1 MVQRKDQIVGKIRN
15 GLEGL
20 IKSNGITVFKGFGKF
35 TAPKEIKVMGEDN
48 AFIQAENIIIATGSE
63 PRSIPAFPYD
73 YQHIHDST
81 SLLEMRTLP
90 KSIAII
96 GGGIIGCEF
105 ASLYAAFGV
114 EVTLFELLPRILP
127 MEGSEIS
134 AVLHKA
140 LEQKGVRIHTQAQVA
155 AIDSSAKGVSVRLN
169 NNTSVAAEIALVAV
183 GRTLNTQK
191 IGLENTGVAVQE
203 NGGISVN
210 DRMETNVPG
219 IYAIGDI
226 ASKWWL
232 AHVATHQGL
241 VAVDN
246 ILGEETRMNYDAIP
260 SVIFTDPEIATI
272 GLTLEDAQKKGYD
285 AVTGAFPFQAL
296 GKAQASHHTEGFA
309 QIILDK
315 RTGQLLGAQVVG
327 NEAST
332 LIAEMAVAIAN
343 ELTVECIVETIH
355 AHPTTPE
362 AWMEAALMGS
372 GFPLHLPPKKMR
384 K

>member
-1 MVQRKDQIVGKIRN
+1 M
-15 GLEGL
+15 
-20 IKSNGITVFKGFGKF
+20 TVPHSANSVRRRRPWGRRWCLRRG
-35 TAPKEIKVMGEDN
+35 
-48 AFIQAENIIIATGSE
+48 
-63 PRSIPAFPYD
+63 PA
-73 YQHIHDST
+73 
-81 SLLEMRTLP
+81 
-90 KSIAII
+90 
-96 GGGIIGCEF
+96 
-105 ASLYAAFGV
+105 
-114 EVTLFELLPRILP
+114 PRILP